1 MNVCRLLDSSRRPAT
16 IRSSSAS
23 KFRLGPVY
31 TPAEHRRRGYGAAVT
46 SAVVADLLQVAD
58 TVMLFTD
65 AANPTSNGVYERLG
79 FRVVGEVI
87 DLDVAA
93 RS

>member
-1 MNVCRLLDSSRRPAT
+1 MTAELL
-16 IRSSSAS
+16 
-23 KFRLGPVY
+23 
-31 TPAEHRRRGYGAAVT
+31 EAA
-46 SAVVADLLQVAD
+46 DI
-58 TVMLFTD
+58 VMLFTD

-79 FRVVGEVI
+79 FRVVGEVV